1 MSELKQTM
9 LGYIHHR
16 LTSMQEVKDAIL
28 MWEMLMMKAVDDP
41 GNHQSNTEKK
51 KLAGLMR
58 RLMAYRY
65 EYLKDH
71 RGVNMDETRWKELNG
86 VPHKNMVDV
95 QIRLFKECFAN
106 LQKSGFNETTLKSNK
121 LDGILLLI
129 QHMDESSTR
138 SSTNYQFG
146 QLLLTLCGKIPD
158 SASTFLQPNETS
170 TSDTSNDPSRSDVTT
185 SGTSNRDASSG
196 TSSDSSNENAMTQ
209 QQQQKYEEEMN
220 KRTQKHEE
228 EMNKLRTESAIK
240 EQQRKQEE
248 NAMIQQQQ
256 QKHEEEMN
264 KLRRESAIKE
274 QQRNQEENAMIQ
286 QQQQREEALDK
297 KGQELDTL
305 QQQLQREKDLYDE
318 KIAAMLLENQK
329 KLKLARQK
337 TKAAN
342 EKVKDMLQRL
352 EDEDDEED
360 EEEDDDEEAAADIA
374 TFDTVEPLAFLF
386 LDVFAACLYQ

>member
-95 QIRLFKECFAN
+95 QISLFKECFAK

-129 QHMDESSTR
+129 QHMDEFSTN
-138 SSTNYQFG
+138 SGVTNYQFG

-228 EMNKLRTESAIK
+228 EMNKLRA
-240 EQQRKQEE
+240 
-248 NAMIQQQQ
+248 
-256 QKHEEEMN
+256 
-264 KLRRESAIKE
+264 ESAIKE

-286 QQQQREEALDK
+286 QQRQREEALEK

-352 EDEDDEED
+352 EDKHSAGGEDDEEEED
-360 EEEDDDEEAAADIA
+360 EEEEEDDEEEEEA
-374 TFDTVEPLAFLF
+374 
-386 LDVFAACLYQ
+386 